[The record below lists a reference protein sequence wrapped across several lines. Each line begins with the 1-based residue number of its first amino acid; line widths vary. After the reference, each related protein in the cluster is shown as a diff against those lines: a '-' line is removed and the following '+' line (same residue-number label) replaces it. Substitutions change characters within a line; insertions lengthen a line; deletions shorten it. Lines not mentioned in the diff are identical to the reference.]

1 MSYTLTWYQ
10 GRNTPA
16 VTKPGQARKKKKGE
30 GNVVKQRQA
39 TADEAAKLNRGD
51 WLRVDK
57 HGRTPG
63 GSSGYGTGS
72 SVRPQ
77 FNKNYRKASSAYARR
92 AH

>member
-1 MSYTLTWYQ
+1 MSYTLTWYK

-16 VTKPGQARKKKKGE
+16 VTKPGQSRKKKQGE
-30 GNVVKQRQA
+30 GAIVKQRQA
-39 TADEAAKLNRGD
+39 NSSEVAKLNRGD

-63 GSSGYGTGS
+63 GSGGYGTGS

-77 FNKNYRKASSAYARR
+77 FNKNYRKASSAYAKGK
-92 AH
+92 